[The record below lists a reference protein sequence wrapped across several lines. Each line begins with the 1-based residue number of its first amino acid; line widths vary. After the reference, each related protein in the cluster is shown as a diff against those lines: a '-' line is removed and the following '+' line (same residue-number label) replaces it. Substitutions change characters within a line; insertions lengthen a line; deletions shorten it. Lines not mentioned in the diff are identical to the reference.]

1 MKKTDYEKK
10 GKLFENWLNSTT
22 GYIFIKNLDGIYE
35 SVSIENAHLMGVNS
49 VDEVIG
55 KNDYEL
61 YPKEIAESFIRED
74 EEIKKYRQSRLYET
88 VHEHTKKGRIVL
100 ETVKSPIFDKD
111 GNIIGIQG
119 ISKDVTLIK
128 ELTQEVFE
136 QSMQLNAIFD
146 NIPPAVWFTDKDGK
160 CIMVNKTFEIFYDV
174 KQENLIGKDLK
185 QILLEKKVISKT
197 TAKNLTVDNLDIM
210 NNNKK
215 IFKDIFMRINGHNK
229 VTEIYKSPMYDAVGN
244 FQGILG
250 LSFDITRRVQAERKL
265 TRAKKNAEKANKAKS
280 SFLANMSHEIRTPM
294 NGIMGFIQLLSDTKL
309 DSEQKDYVNEIKN
322 SSEILLA
329 LLNNILDLS
338 KIEAGKMQLENIEFN
353 LRHVLEDIGTLS
365 SSNAFEKNLEINV
378 FCNTDIPET
387 LIGDTTKLKQV
398 LNNFVNNS
406 IKFTEKGEINIIAE
420 LVKKNKEKATVKIS
434 ISDTGVGISKE
445 NQEKVFGAF
454 IQEDASITR
463 KYGGTGL
470 GLAIS
475 KDIINLM
482 NGKIELKS
490 APKKGTTFS
499 FIIDFDYKEDA
510 KLDEIEK
517 NNLSGLK
524 ILAFYENANGRKAL
538 SEYLKRE
545 DCYITCVSSTN
556 DAMQKIETEENFDV
570 IISDYKTT
578 NTKGLDFI
586 KNLKKIKKYENVP
599 FIFISSRK
607 DYKQFE
613 NNELVDGY
621 IPKPI
626 RKDDLIKCIKLVIN
640 NDKKQIIS
648 IDDIICKTG
657 NENIKILL
665 VEDNPTNQKLTEKML
680 QKAGFSCNISSNG
693 KEALSALKST
703 KYDLVFM
710 DCQMPVMDGYTAT
723 MKIRRRKE
731 LKDLP
736 IIALTANAMNSDF
749 NKCIDAGMNDYLTK
763 PLKYD
768 DLVSKIQKY
777 ANLNEDCEK
786 IKSPDKKEQGIEQGK
801 EYERVVELIKSELEF
816 DEEII
821 YEILNDFL
829 NDTETQLIRL
839 KEEVIQKNYS
849 QVAEIAHSIKGASGN
864 LRINT
869 LYEMAKKVEFMG
881 KKKELTEALP
891 AINDISEYIKLL
903 KYTDK

>member
-1 MKKTDYEKK
+1 MKKDGYEKR
-10 GKLFENWLNSTT
+10 GKLFEDWLNSTT

-35 SVSIENAHLMGVNS
+35 SVSIENARLMGLNS
-49 VDEVIG
+49 IDEVIG

-61 YPKEIAESFIRED
+61 YPKEIANSFIKED

-88 VHEHTKKGRIVL
+88 VHEHPEKGRIVL
-100 ETVKSPIFDKD
+100 ETVKSPIYDKN
-111 GNIIGIQG
+111 GNITGIQG

-160 CIMVNKTFEIFYDV
+160 CIMVNKTFENFYGV

-185 QILLEKKVISKT
+185 QVLLEKNIISKT
-197 TAKNLTVDNLDIM
+197 TVKHLTVDNSEIM

-215 IFKDIFMRINGHNK
+215 IFKDIFMRINGTNR
-229 VTEIYKSPMYDAVGN
+229 VIEIYKSPMHDTFGK

-280 SFLANMSHEIRTPM
+280 TFLANMSHEIRTPM
-294 NGIMGFIQLLSDTKL
+294 NGIMGFIQLLADTNL
-309 DSEQKDYVNEIKN
+309 DLEQKDYVNEIKN
-322 SSEILLA
+322 SSEILLT

-338 KIEAGKMQLENIEFN
+338 KIEAGKMQLENVEFN
-353 LRHVLEDIGTLS
+353 LRHILEDIGTLS
-365 SSNAFEKNLEINV
+365 SSNAFEKNLEINIL
-378 FCNTDIPET
+378 CNSDIPET

-406 IKFTEKGEINIIAE
+406 IKFTEKGEINIFAE
-420 LVKKNKEKATVKIS
+420 LLKRTKEKATVKIS

-490 APKKGTTFS
+490 KLKKGTTFS
-499 FIIDFDYKEDA
+499 FIIDFDYKED
-510 KLDEIEK
+510 K
-517 NNLSGLK
+517 NFAENKKIDLSNLK
-524 ILAFYENANGRKAL
+524 ILVVNNNENGCKVL
-538 SEYLKRE
+538 CEYLKNSN
-545 DCYITCVSSTN
+545 CYITCVSN
-556 DAMQKIETEENFDV
+556 INEAMQKIQKDENFDV
-570 IISDYKTT
+570 ILSDYKMT
-578 NTKGLDFI
+578 NPKGLEFA
-586 KNLKKIKKYENVP
+586 KSFKRLKKYKNVP
-599 FIFISSRK
+599 FVLMSSRK

-613 NNELVDGY
+613 NNELIDGY

-626 RKDDLIKCIKLVIN
+626 RKEDLIETIKSIKKTDNNNAIIEKNITYEITNKNIN
-640 NDKKQIIS
+640 
-648 IDDIICKTG
+648 
-657 NENIKILL
+657 ILL

-680 QKAGFSCNISSNG
+680 QKAGFSCDISSNG
-693 KEALSALKST
+693 KEALSALKSK

-723 MKIRRRKE
+723 TKIRRNKK

-749 NKCIDAGMNDYLTK
+749 NRCIDAGMNDYLSK

-768 DLVSKIQKY
+768 DLVNKIQEY
-777 ANLNEDCEK
+777 ISSEDNT
-786 IKSPDKKEQGIEQGK
+786 KELSQHVEEFNINHTKEREHVIEL
-801 EYERVVELIKSELEF
+801 VKSEFGF
-816 DEEII
+816 DEETIT
-821 YEILNDFL
+821 ELLDDFL
-829 NDTETQLIRL
+829 KDTETQLSSL
-839 KEEVIQKNYS
+839 KEEVIQKDYIGVS
-849 QVAEIAHSIKGASGN
+849 EIAHSIKGASGN

-869 LYEMAKKVEFMG
+869 LYDLLKKLEFMG
-881 KKKELTEALP
+881 KNKELAEALNVMDE
-891 AINDISEYIKLL
+891 IFDYLKLL
-903 KYTDK
+903 KN

>member
-1 MKKTDYEKK
+1 M
-10 GKLFENWLNSTT
+10 
-22 GYIFIKNLDGIYE
+22 
-35 SVSIENAHLMGVNS
+35 
-49 VDEVIG
+49 
-55 KNDYEL
+55 
-61 YPKEIAESFIRED
+61 
-74 EEIKKYRQSRLYET
+74 
-88 VHEHTKKGRIVL
+88 
-100 ETVKSPIFDKD
+100 
-111 GNIIGIQG
+111 
-119 ISKDVTLIK
+119 
-128 ELTQEVFE
+128 
-136 QSMQLNAIFD
+136 
-146 NIPPAVWFTDKDGK
+146 
-160 CIMVNKTFEIFYDV
+160 
-174 KQENLIGKDLK
+174 
-185 QILLEKKVISKT
+185 
-197 TAKNLTVDNLDIM
+197 
-210 NNNKK
+210 
-215 IFKDIFMRINGHNK
+215 
-229 VTEIYKSPMYDAVGN
+229 
-244 FQGILG
+244 
-250 LSFDITRRVQAERKL
+250 
-265 TRAKKNAEKANKAKS
+265 
-280 SFLANMSHEIRTPM
+280 
-294 NGIMGFIQLLSDTKL
+294 
-309 DSEQKDYVNEIKN
+309 
-322 SSEILLA
+322 
-329 LLNNILDLS
+329 
-338 KIEAGKMQLENIEFN
+338 
-353 LRHVLEDIGTLS
+353 
-365 SSNAFEKNLEINV
+365 
-378 FCNTDIPET
+378 
-387 LIGDTTKLKQV
+387 
-398 LNNFVNNS
+398 
-406 IKFTEKGEINIIAE
+406 
-420 LVKKNKEKATVKIS
+420 
-434 ISDTGVGISKE
+434 
-445 NQEKVFGAF
+445 
-454 IQEDASITR
+454 
-463 KYGGTGL
+463 
-470 GLAIS
+470 
-475 KDIINLM
+475 
-482 NGKIELKS
+482 
-490 APKKGTTFS
+490 
-499 FIIDFDYKEDA
+499 
-510 KLDEIEK
+510 
-517 NNLSGLK
+517 
-524 ILAFYENANGRKAL
+524 
-538 SEYLKRE
+538 
-545 DCYITCVSSTN
+545 
-556 DAMQKIETEENFDV
+556 
-570 IISDYKTT
+570 
-578 NTKGLDFI
+578 
-586 KNLKKIKKYENVP
+586 P

-621 IPKPI
+621 IPKPV

-657 NENIKILL
+657 NKNIKILL

-768 DLVSKIQKY
+768 DLISKIQKY

-869 LYEMAKKVEFMG
+869 LYEMAKKIEFMG